1 MFKRI
6 KCFLFYKGA
15 NLIGSLIKETE
26 AQEEFYELCSELWA
40 QDGLF

>member
-1 MFKRI
+1 MLRQL
-6 KCFLFYKGA
+6 KCLLFYKGA
-15 NLIGSLIKETE
+15 ALLGRLIRDTE

>member
-1 MFKRI
+1 MIKEI
-6 KCFLFYKGA
+6 KCYLFYRGA
-15 NLIGSLIKETE
+15 RLLGKLIQDTE

>member
-1 MFKRI
+1 MLKQI
-6 KCFLFYKGA
+6 KCFLFYRGA
-15 NLIGSLIKETE
+15 VLLGRLIKETT